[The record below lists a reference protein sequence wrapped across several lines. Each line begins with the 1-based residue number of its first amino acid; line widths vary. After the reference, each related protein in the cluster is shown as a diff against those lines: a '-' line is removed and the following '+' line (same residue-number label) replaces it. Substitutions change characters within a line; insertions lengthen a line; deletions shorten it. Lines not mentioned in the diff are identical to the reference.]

1 MSSDKKHNK
10 RMKKRILISV
20 ILAVFLVEIGFG
32 VYVAFERKY
41 ESALN
46 ALNLPIDSVKQIQTD
61 TDRELEIAA
70 LLSEED
76 SFAET
81 QVVVAQKKTSDRP
94 IDTNSSARKVVPASS
109 ASSRP
114 SKSVA
119 KLETNKQVVAV
130 NVIENREIPST
141 DLNSQK
147 ETPRTENKSFI
158 AKTQTILKKPFGW
171 IKAIGS
177 KLR

>member
-1 MSSDKKHNK
+1 
-10 RMKKRILISV
+10 MKKRILIS
-20 ILAVFLVEIGFG
+20 IVFTLFLIEVGFG

-46 ALNLPIDSVKQIQTD
+46 SLNLPIDSVREIKTD
-61 TDRELEIAA
+61 TGRQLEIAT

-81 QVVVAQKKTSDRP
+81 QVVVAQKRSHDRP
-94 IDTNSSARKVVPASS
+94 IISPKSSVRKVISVSS
-109 ASSRP
+109 ISNRS

-119 KLETNKQVVAV
+119 KAEPDKETAAMKVT
-130 NVIENREIPST
+130 ESREIPAV
-141 DLNSQK
+141 NFVAKK
-147 ETPRTENKSFI
+147 ETQRAEHKSLI

-171 IKAIGS
+171 IKSIGS